1 MQFDI
6 IIVGGGPAGLSF
18 AHALAGT
25 GLSIAIIEQQER
37 KVLADPAYDGREI
50 ALTHSSIRASADLG
64 AWARIPAGE
73 PSPLKEAR
81 VLNGSSPLALSF
93 DTEGHPEPAL
103 GILVSNQLIRR
114 SLFECVTEQENVELI
129 TGVSVVET
137 STTSRGVNV
146 RLSTGEELA
155 ARLMVAAD
163 SRFSKIRETL
173 KIDAEIS
180 RLGKAML
187 VCRVEHECDHGHVAT
202 EWFGYG
208 QTFATLPL
216 GGRQS
221 SAVLTV
227 PLEEAQRLS
236 ALGDD
241 ALGWELSG
249 RYSYRLGR
257 MRMASSRHVYPLAT
271 TLAKR
276 FVAPSAALIGD
287 AAVGMHPVTAHGF
300 NLGLASAITLAREIH
315 GALRLG
321 LDWDDDRLLR
331 RYESRHR
338 RAALPLYQATNLI
351 VRLYNDQ
358 RRPAR
363 IARTAVIRLGRK
375 LPMVRGAVR
384 SILLHA

>member
-6 IIVGGGPAGLSF
+6 IIVGAGPAGLSF
-18 AHALAGT
+18 VRGLAGS

-37 KVLADPAYDGREI
+37 KLLADPAYDGREI
-50 ALTHSSIRASADLG
+50 ALTHASIRALVDLG
-64 AWARIPAGE
+64 AWAKIPAGK

-93 DTEGHPEPAL
+93 DTDGHPEEAL
-103 GILVSNQLIRR
+103 GMLVSNHLIRR

-129 TGVSVVET
+129 TGVSVVEAG
-137 STTSRGVNV
+137 TTRRGINV
-146 RLSTGEELA
+146 RLSTGEELT
-155 ARLMVAAD
+155 ARLLVAAD
-163 SRFSKIRETL
+163 SRFSKIRKAL
-173 KIDAEIS
+173 KIDAEMN

-187 VCRVEHECDHGHVAT
+187 VCRVEHECDHGHIAT

-208 QTFATLPL
+208 QTFAMLPL
-216 GGRQS
+216 VGRQS

-236 ALGDD
+236 ALSDD
-241 ALGWELSG
+241 ALSWELSG
-249 RYSYRLGR
+249 RYSYRLGK
-257 MRMASSRHVYPLAT
+257 MRMASSRHVYPLVT
-271 TLAKR
+271 TWAKH
-276 FVAPSAALIGD
+276 FTAPSAALIGD

-300 NLGLASAITLAREIH
+300 NLGLTSAITLAREIQ

-321 LDWDDDRLLR
+321 LDWVDDRLLR

-338 RAALPLYQATNLI
+338 RAALPLYRATNLI
-351 VRLYNDQ
+351 VRLYNDE

-375 LPMVRGAVR
+375 LPLVRGAVR
-384 SILLHA
+384 SMLLHA